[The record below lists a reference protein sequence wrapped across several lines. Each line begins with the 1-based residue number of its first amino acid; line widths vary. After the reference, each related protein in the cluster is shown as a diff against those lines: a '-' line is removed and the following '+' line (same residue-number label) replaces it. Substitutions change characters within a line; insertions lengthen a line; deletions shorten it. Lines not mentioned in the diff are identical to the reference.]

1 MRPGTKLAIALV
13 ASLSFHAGAGAG
25 LLRLARRPKPPPRP
39 PPVTISVIEK
49 RMEKRVDK
57 PEEPKPPL
65 PKPKP
70 KPVPMK
76 LARAPR
82 APAPKDLPPPPP
94 NPAPPSPLP
103 PPPTIEAKAAS
114 NAAPVVLAGVTL
126 ESTTAAG
133 GFAVNVGNTLYGDPG
148 RKGRDPATVKP
159 YKAARYAPAAQVNEL
174 PEPLNRDQVN
184 INKYYP
190 PDARKKEFEGEVVLK
205 LLIDS
210 DGSIAKVDIVSDPGE
225 GLGRA
230 AALAILEY
238 RFSPGKVNGVPVAT
252 TVPFK
257 ITFVIN

>member
-1 MRPGTKLAIALV
+1 MRSGTQLTLALC
-13 ASLSFHAGAGAG
+13 ASLAFHLGAGAG
-25 LLRLARRPKPPPRP
+25 LLRLARRPRPAPRP
-39 PPVTISVIEK
+39 PAVQISVVEK
-49 RMEKRVDK
+49 RTPK
-57 PEEPKPPL
+57 PEEPKAPEP
-65 PKPKP
+65 PKP

-76 LARAPR
+76 LARAPK
-82 APAPKDLPPPPP
+82 APPPPQELPPAPIPPTNLPPPP
-94 NPAPPSPLP
+94 SS
-103 PPPTIEAKAAS
+103 EAKTAS
-114 NAAPVVLAGVTL
+114 NTAPVILSGITL
-126 ESTTAAG
+126 ESTTASG

-148 RKGRDPATVKP
+148 RKGRDPAVVKP
-159 YKAARYAPAAQVNEL
+159 YKAERYAPAAQVSEL

-238 RFSPGKVNGVPVAT
+238 RFSPGKVNGVAVAT